1 MSESE
6 NYGDFEFERRFFVRE
21 LPEMRGEIPAVI
33 VQSYLLADDGYAV
46 RLRLQAS
53 SPDHALNPR
62 SRADAAFDE
71 FAGQFDLCMLTA
83 KGPYVGGTRYEAERE
98 LDVSVGIE
106 LARRGGAVIAKNRY
120 SLWLDQDG
128 WVIDQFAGAN
138 RPLIVAECERGG
150 PVVDLAIPSFCLS
163 EITDDARF
171 SNDSLAAAPFGT
183 WAYRFEEELA
193 ERGPHFLTEFGQN
206 TRSQA

>member
-71 FAGQFDLCMLTA
+71 FLAGHDLSSGLVA
-83 KGPYVGGTRYEAERE
+83 GILDGAASLVSTR
-98 LDVSVGIE
+98 
-106 LARRGGAVIAKNRY
+106 GAVHA
-120 SLWLDQDG
+120 
-128 WVIDQFAGAN
+128 
-138 RPLIVAECERGG
+138 
-150 PVVDLAIPSFCLS
+150 
-163 EITDDARF
+163 
-171 SNDSLAAAPFGT
+171 
-183 WAYRFEEELA
+183 
-193 ERGPHFLTEFGQN
+193 
-206 TRSQA
+206 